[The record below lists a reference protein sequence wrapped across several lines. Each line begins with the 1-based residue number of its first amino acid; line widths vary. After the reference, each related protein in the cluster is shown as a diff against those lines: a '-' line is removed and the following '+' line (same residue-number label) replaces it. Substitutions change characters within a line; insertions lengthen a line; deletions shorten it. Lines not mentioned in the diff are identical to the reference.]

1 MQRNTT
7 TRDRHRRTIA
17 RTRPPCGICGAEI
30 DYGLRYP
37 DPMCFVVDHIV
48 PRKYGGTDEL
58 GNKQAAHNTC
68 NRAKWD
74 TVDGDGD
81 VPTFVTARTW

>member
-7 TRDRHRRTIA
+7 TRDKHRRTIA
-17 RTRPPCGICGAEI
+17 RTKPPCGICGAEI
-30 DYGLRYP
+30 DYTLRYP

-48 PRKYGGTDEL
+48 PRNHGGADEL
-58 GNKQAAHNTC
+58 DNKQAAHNTC

-74 TVDGDGD
+74 TVDGG
-81 VPTFVTARTW
+81 PPSTTFVTVRRW